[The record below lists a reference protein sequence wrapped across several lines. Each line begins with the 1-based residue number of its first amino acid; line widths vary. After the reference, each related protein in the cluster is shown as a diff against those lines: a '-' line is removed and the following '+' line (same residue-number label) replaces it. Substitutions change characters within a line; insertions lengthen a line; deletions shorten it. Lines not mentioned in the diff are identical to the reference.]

1 MGREEEEKKILFL
14 RIYGWPNSIVL
25 AVKVSQ
31 GKTFIKSPEHYAN
44 DYPFWDAVAWA
55 IQAVDTPCSER
66 QGYESVLEHV
76 TIQFVAKCSRICTHE
91 LIRHRHASYAQ
102 TSTRILGLEA
112 FRADDKRIG
121 LLYPLI
127 VKAAGG
133 DESAVKEL
141 CIIPSEHQDKVV
153 NACVE
158 YFRMIL
164 NAEGKG
170 VDSSLRYAQP
180 DALAAHIMVTTNLRE
195 VIHIAAT
202 RLHPHAHWEIR
213 QLIEELLEKLWLEYK
228 VPVHLMLVMKRPG
241 LAKARHKVLE
251 KALTQLE
258 TVIQYL
264 DEDNSKKLRLLVRSI
279 IGKESLESGTR
290 GA

>member
-1 MGREEEEKKILFL
+1 MGREKEKKILFL

-31 GKTFIKSPEHYAN
+31 GKTFIKRPEHYAYN
-44 DYPFWDAVAWA
+44 YPFWDAVAWA

-76 TIQFVAKCSRICTHE
+76 VVQFVAKCSRICTHE
-91 LIRHRHASYAQ
+91 LVRHRHASYAQ

-112 FRADDKRIG
+112 FRADDKHTG
-121 LLYPLI
+121 PLYPLV
-127 VKAAGG
+127 VKAAEG

-141 CIIPSEHQDKVV
+141 CIIPSEHQDKVTSM
-153 NACVE
+153 CIE
-158 YFRMIL
+158 YFRMII

-195 VIHIAAT
+195 IIHIAAM

-213 QLIEELLEKLWLEYK
+213 QLVEELLERLWLEYK
-228 VPVHLMLVMKRPG
+228 VPVHLMLVLKRPG
-241 LAKARHKVLE
+241 LIRTRRQILE
-251 KALTQLE
+251 KALNQLE
-258 TVIQYL
+258 TIIQHL
-264 DEDNSKKLRLLVRSI
+264 DSSNAKKLRLLV
-279 IGKESLESGTR
+279 ESVVHEENPEPRT
-290 GA
+290 